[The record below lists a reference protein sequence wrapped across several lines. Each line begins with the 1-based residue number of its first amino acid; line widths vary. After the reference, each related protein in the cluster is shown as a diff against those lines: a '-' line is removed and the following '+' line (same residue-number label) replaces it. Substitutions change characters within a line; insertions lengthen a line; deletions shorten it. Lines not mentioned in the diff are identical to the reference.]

1 MLNRRN
7 FLKLG
12 AVAATATAVVTG
24 TDALTPA
31 RGALV
36 KGGKDFSPR
45 TGKERKAIP
54 SACWQCV
61 SRCPIIGYVEDGR
74 LVKIEGQP
82 ASIRTAGKICA
93 KSQAGVNQVYDPDR
107 ILFPLRRAGKRGE
120 GKWKRVSWDEALTEL
135 AGRLKKLRDDGTPEK
150 FMFHY
155 GRMKASSSK
164 LIKSVFLATYGTKTI
179 GNHTSIC
186 EGGKWVGQ
194 ELTWGKH
201 YDNWDFDHSK
211 YVLNFGSNV
220 CEAHTNHVSEARRL
234 VKALADN
241 RAKMVTFDVRLSNT
255 AARSHEWV
263 PVKPGTDIAVVL
275 AMCNVIMSEDLY
287 RGEGEAFLTFCKV
300 TPNPNATTAEKVAA
314 LKRHLAQYTPEWAE
328 GVSGV
333 PAETTRRIAR
343 EFATTKPACVISYR
357 GAIAHYYGAETERA
371 IQMLAAITG
380 NIDNPGGRCKAV
392 GPKWHY
398 PKGPKKPKARELEI
412 LNGFPGQVALPNH
425 HVSNQVFN
433 MIRDG
438 SAGRPEVYMWF
449 CHQPVYSNGD
459 CKANEDLLK
468 DEEKMPFTV
477 AVSPFYDESSS
488 LADMIL
494 PDTTYL
500 ERWDWEDMV
509 SPTQTPEYYMR
520 QPLVKPLG
528 EVRNFADVACELAK
542 RMGFPLGVDSIEEFV
557 RKSCELTPAV
567 KAIGGFDYM
576 RTHGVWHDPKAKPRY
591 FSYMKEVKAEA
602 LAKDTVILDEASGV
616 YWDWKKAKLK
626 SADEARAKGYQGTK
640 HAYKGYVGQRIGDK
654 VYAGFKPDKVNK
666 SGYFELYSEIMKKK
680 GFEPMPSYSPILE
693 HAEKAADQ
701 LVLTTYKLNVQSHSR
716 TQNCKWLTEI
726 YHDNPAWLN
735 PKTAAERGI
744 EDGDRI
750 KVASKI
756 GEIETTARVTP
767 AIVPGAIGI
776 SMHCGHWQ
784 YGRYAS
790 GKRSPFATD
799 DGRENG
805 EIWWRGN
812 HGHHPN
818 WVIPNWP
825 DPISGEQRWMD
836 TVVTVTKVAGA

>member
-12 AVAATATAVVTG
+12 AVAATASVVVTG
-24 TDALTPA
+24 TGALTPA
-31 RGALV
+31 RGALI

-61 SRCPIIGYVEDGR
+61 SRCPIIAYVEDGR

-107 ILFPLRRAGKRGE
+107 ILFPLRRVGPRGD
-120 GKWKRVSWDEALTEL
+120 GKWKRVSWDEALTEIS
-135 AGRLKKLRDDGTPEK
+135 GRLKKLRDDGAPEK

-155 GRMKASSSK
+155 GRMKGSSSK
-164 LIKSVFLATYGTKTI
+164 LIKSLFLATYGTKTI

-255 AARSHEWV
+255 AARSQEWL
-263 PVKPGTDIAVVL
+263 PIKPGTDIAVAL

-287 RGEGEAFLTFCKV
+287 RGDGEAFLTFCKV
-300 TPNPNATTAEKVAA
+300 TPNPDATTAEKIAA

-333 PAETTRRIAR
+333 PAAATRRIAR

-357 GAIAHYYGAETERA
+357 GAIAHYHGSETERA

-380 NIDNPGGRCKAV
+380 GIDNPGGRCKAV
-392 GPKWHY
+392 GPKWRY
-398 PKGPKKPKARELEI
+398 PKGPKKPKGRGLKI

-425 HVSNQVFN
+425 HVSNQIFN

-438 SAGRPEVYMWF
+438 GAGRPEVYMWY
-449 CHQPVYSNGD
+449 CYQPVYSNGD
-459 CKANEDLLK
+459 CKANAALLK
-468 DEEKMPFTV
+468 DEKMIPFTV
-477 AVSPFYDESSS
+477 AISPFYDESSS
-488 LADMIL
+488 LADIIL
-494 PDTTYL
+494 PDATYL

-520 QPLVKPLG
+520 QPTVKPLG
-528 EVRNFADVACELAK
+528 EARNFADVVCELAK
-542 RMGFPLGVDSIEEFV
+542 RMGFPLGVSSIEEFV

-576 RTHGVWHDPKAKPRY
+576 RANGVWHDPKAKPRY
-591 FSYMKEVKAEA
+591 FSYLKGVKAET

-616 YWDWKKAKLK
+616 YWDWKKAKAK
-626 SADEARAKGYQGTK
+626 SADAARAKGYGGTK

-666 SGYFELYSEIMKKK
+666 SGYFELYSEIMKGK
-680 GFEPMPSYSPILE
+680 GLEPMPSYSPIPE
-693 HAEKAADQ
+693 HAGMAADQ
-701 LVLTTYKLNVQSHSR
+701 LILTTYKVNVQTHSR
-716 TQNCKWLTEI
+716 TQNCKWLSEI

-735 PKTAAERGI
+735 PATAASRGI

-750 KVASKI
+750 KVASKV
-756 GEIETTARVTP
+756 GEIETIARVTP
-767 AIVPGAIGI
+767 AMVPGAIGI
-776 SMHCGHWQ
+776 SMHCGHWR

-790 GKRSPFATD
+790 DKRSPFAT
-799 DGRENG
+799 GNEPENG

-812 HGHHPN
+812 HGQHPN

-836 TVVTVTKVAGA
+836 TVVTVTKLAGA